1 MNTSTDR
8 LELAARFVNNT
19 GAPIFLT
26 GKAGTGKTTFLRELA
41 QGTHKRFV
49 VVAPT
54 GIAALN
60 AKGVTI
66 HSQFLL
72 PFGSFLPTR
81 EPEGN
86 YTDRPGFFTQQTL
99 ARRHPLNQLRRNV
112 LKAIDLLVIDEVSML
127 RADILDAIDYRLRS
141 VKRNY
146 QVPFGGV
153 QVLLIGDL
161 YQLPPVVKDEEWTI
175 LSRFY
180 ASMHFFEAKSLQQSG
195 MVYLELDKIFR
206 QQDETFIRILNNL
219 RDNRST
225 AEDVRILNQHYK
237 TLDEIQELMPCITL
251 TTHNYKADE
260 INLRELRLLDSKSV
274 FFEADI
280 EKEFPENLF
289 PLLQSL
295 ELKVG
300 ARIMFIKNDSS
311 GLSSYFNGK
320 LATVTYLEAN
330 KVTVQMDDTDQEYV
344 LQKELWEN
352 KKYRVN
358 SETKE
363 LEEEVVGTFS
373 QYPIKLAWAVTVHK
387 SQGLT
392 FDKAIVD
399 VGQAFAPGQV
409 YVALSRLRSLE
420 GLVLRTRVQTEVI
433 YSDAKVVDFTHT
445 KSTDQDLPD
454 LLRQHQENY
463 LLQLVERTFE
473 FESLCNSLTQF
484 AQEHA
489 SSMEFEEEDL
499 QKDLPDLFNLLV
511 AEQDNTR
518 KFRYQLLQLVQLKEE
533 EKLLDRL
540 EKGTAYYLELL
551 IGGMKLLIG
560 HLVRVEGYARMKSYQ
575 QGLEELDLEFLRKYT
590 ALARCTALISA
601 ILKGELTGPMDA
613 VDFRIKQ
620 VRLQLLT
627 QFRESLPTE
636 GRAKNKS
643 GKKKSV
649 KATPVKEKKEDSKT
663 QSIRLFLEGKTAE
676 EIANERGYTLGTI
689 MSHLGHGV
697 KLGQIQVEALVDQEI
712 VWEIQGLTEK
722 PSSLKGYY
730 DYFEGKYEYDVLR
743 LVLYAGHES

>member
-1 MNTSTDR
+1 
-8 LELAARFVNNT
+8 
-19 GAPIFLT
+19 
-26 GKAGTGKTTFLRELA
+26 
-41 QGTHKRFV
+41 
-49 VVAPT
+49 
-54 GIAALN
+54 
-60 AKGVTI
+60 
-66 HSQFLL
+66 
-72 PFGSFLPTR
+72 
-81 EPEGN
+81 
-86 YTDRPGFFTQQTL
+86 
-99 ARRHPLNQLRRNV
+99 
-112 LKAIDLLVIDEVSML
+112 
-127 RADILDAIDYRLRS
+127 
-141 VKRNY
+141 
-146 QVPFGGV
+146 
-153 QVLLIGDL
+153 
-161 YQLPPVVKDEEWTI
+161 
-175 LSRFY
+175 
-180 ASMHFFEAKSLQQSG
+180 
-195 MVYLELDKIFR
+195 
-206 QQDETFIRILNNL
+206 
-219 RDNRST
+219 
-225 AEDVRILNQHYK
+225 
-237 TLDEIQELMPCITL
+237 
-251 TTHNYKADE
+251 
-260 INLRELRLLDSKSV
+260 
-274 FFEADI
+274 
-280 EKEFPENLF
+280 
-289 PLLQSL
+289 
-295 ELKVG
+295 
-300 ARIMFIKNDSS
+300 
-311 GLSSYFNGK
+311 
-320 LATVTYLEAN
+320 
-330 KVTVQMDDTDQEYV
+330 
-344 LQKELWEN
+344 
-352 KKYRVN
+352 
-358 SETKE
+358 
-363 LEEEVVGTFS
+363 
-373 QYPIKLAWAVTVHK
+373 
-387 SQGLT
+387 
-392 FDKAIVD
+392 
-399 VGQAFAPGQV
+399 
-409 YVALSRLRSLE
+409 
-420 GLVLRTRVQTEVI
+420 VQTDVI
-433 YSDAKVVDFTHT
+433 YSDSKVVDFTHT

-484 AQEHA
+484 AKEHT

-730 DYFEGKYEYDVLR
+730 DHFEGKYEYDVLR
-743 LVLYAGHES
+743 LVLYAGQES